1 MLGCMVLGCA
11 CITAVHICH
20 SKWAPTPVTPMT
32 KGLGTSTLVAP
43 IVEVSE
49 RVGVRG
55 MRRECGR
62 GYSKWDRRFV
72 YCLIVVGM

>member
-1 MLGCMVLGCA
+1 MPNTTHVLLQSDMLGCMMLECE

-43 IVEVSE
+43 IVEESE
-49 RVGVRG
+49 RVGVS
-55 MRRECGR
+55 E
-62 GYSKWDRRFV
+62 
-72 YCLIVVGM
+72 